1 MKKIFLLS
9 LLSAGALVS
18 AQVGVNTE
26 NPQGIFHIDGAKDNA
41 ATGVPTTIQQANDV
55 IVTAQGRMGVGNTA
69 PTSKLEVNGA
79 STNTAAYN
87 AGAGTAI
94 DYSLSNLAYTTAS
107 AGAFTL
113 SNIKDGGTYTLSV
126 RGATSGISTFTAA
139 GFTVKYVNNTKAT
152 VAGKETLY
160 TLVVMGTTL
169 YVYTSSGF

>member
-1 MKKIFLLS
+1 MKKFLLLS
-9 LLSAGALVS
+9 LLSAGTYAS
-18 AQVGVNTE
+18 AQLGVNTP
-26 NPQGIFHIDGAKDNA
+26 NPQGPLHIDGAKDNA
-41 ATGVPTTIQQANDV
+41 LTGAPTAVQQANDV
-55 IVTAQGRMGVGNTA
+55 IITTQGRMGVGNIN

-87 AGAGTAI
+87 AGAGTTI

-107 AGAFTL
+107 AGAFIL
-113 SNIKDGGTYTLSV
+113 NNIKDGGTYTLSV
-126 RGATSGISTFTAA
+126 RGTTSGTSTFTAT
-139 GFTVKYVNNTKAT
+139 GFTVKYVNNIKAT